1 MCCRC
6 GTKQPDTSNSCSTNR
21 SLQIFA
27 VKSTTAGHV
36 QLAGKHTTCM
46 LPNRSRPYCVHPT
59 LSSSKFSSFHTLVLT
74 RVNTESPVAD
84 RLNIHSEPTIGTRF
98 SARNTHKPRAF
109 IDSSLLECRAASQA
123 GSRSCSCAYSAACVR
138 GSQPTCG
145 PCGSVAAFSE
155 PLDPGG
161 SAAGCSSWLSGGY
174 TPRTLGSSHS

>member
-59 LSSSKFSSFHTLVLT
+59 LSSSKCSSFHTLVLT
-74 RVNTESPVAD
+74 RVNIESPVAD

-98 SARNTHKPRAF
+98 SARNTHKPSFHRQLF
-109 IDSSLLECRAASQA
+109 A
-123 GSRSCSCAYSAACVR
+123 GMSCSIPGRLPQLLVCIQRSVCAWLAAYLRPVR
-138 GSQPTCG
+138 FCG
-145 PCGSVAAFSE
+145 GLF
-155 PLDPGG
+155 
-161 SAAGCSSWLSGGY
+161 
-174 TPRTLGSSHS
+174 